1 MENNQIKKDFLKDKK
16 NIIIIILSTLL
27 LLSFSIIGENDKT
40 SGETNTLN
48 SKISNLETSLSTLEK
63 ENKNLKSENTN
74 LKQEK
79 ENLET
84 ENQKLKVNSSMS
96 QQTILNTATEK
107 ETTTPSS
114 EDTSEI
120 VWVGESGNKY
130 HTQNCRTLKGAGHQ
144 ITLQQALSE
153 GRQACKVCH

>member
-48 SKISNLETSLSTLEK
+48 SKISNLEI
-63 ENKNLKSENTN
+63 
-74 LKQEK
+74 
-79 ENLET
+79 
-84 ENQKLKVNSSMS
+84 ENQKLKENSSMS